1 MKLYI
6 CTLRASSAAGKS
18 KDHSRKTD
26 WNLLVSSG
34 LIPCT
39 TLDRSTQCPI
49 SSSDLVSVLI
59 PVTLLA
65 LPLVLAEDVGKEA
78 WFLPPQDVKCITV
91 CPNEEA
97 FPHMIPL
104 PCFQGSDP
112 LFNDCNNLWD
122 SENCPTQLPPFTF
135 HYWERDSGKNTGN

>member
-34 LIPCT
+34 LILCT

-65 LPLVLAEDVGKEA
+65 FPLVLAEDVGKEA
-78 WFLPPQDVKCITV
+78 
-91 CPNEEA
+91 
-97 FPHMIPL
+97 
-104 PCFQGSDP
+104 
-112 LFNDCNNLWD
+112 
-122 SENCPTQLPPFTF
+122 
-135 HYWERDSGKNTGN
+135 